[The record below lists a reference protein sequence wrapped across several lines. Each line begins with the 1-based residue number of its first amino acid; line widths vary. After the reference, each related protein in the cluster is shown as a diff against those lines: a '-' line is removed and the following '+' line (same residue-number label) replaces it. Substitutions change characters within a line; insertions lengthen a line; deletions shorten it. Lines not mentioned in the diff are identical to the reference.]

1 MKVEN
6 CTLSTGGENS
16 LNILLVP
23 GNIPRPQ
30 TYVTT
35 ENPILE
41 VFCKYDLFRGSNNI
55 CMKID
60 KKGDRQSFA
69 LILLLEGMFSQS
81 TVAADWKR
89 AIKMIIIMVMMTTM
103 MTLTLTLNLTTMRTL
118 TTIMTYLIFFT
129 HIRYAAISTCRGIL
143 DFVHNIYGEM

>member
-1 MKVEN
+1 MPIIEIKKTLDMKVEN

-41 VFCKYDLFRGSNNI
+41 VFRKYDLFRGYNNI

-60 KKGDRQSFA
+60 KKGDRQA
-69 LILLLEGMFSQS
+69 LS
-81 TVAADWKR
+81 
-89 AIKMIIIMVMMTTM
+89 
-103 MTLTLTLNLTTMRTL
+103 
-118 TTIMTYLIFFT
+118 Y
-129 HIRYAAISTCRGIL
+129 ISRVL
-143 DFVHNIYGEM
+143 P

>member
-41 VFCKYDLFRGSNNI
+41 VFRKYDLFRGSNNI

-60 KKGDRQSFA
+60 KKGDRQA
-69 LILLLEGMFSQS
+69 LSYISRVLPRFCSLRECFHNPLWLLTG
-81 TVAADWKR
+81 
-89 AIKMIIIMVMMTTM
+89 
-103 MTLTLTLNLTTMRTL
+103 
-118 TTIMTYLIFFT
+118 
-129 HIRYAAISTCRGIL
+129 RGQ
-143 DFVHNIYGEM
+143 